1 MATVETQPSPI
12 PPPSSANLSAA
23 SCVSLLKGAQNA
35 DGGWGHRAGGESRV
49 EPTAWA
55 LLALQ
60 QAARASQQREALAEA
75 QRSAFQ
81 FLRAQQLADGSW
93 PAAPGQ
99 IVGCWATSLAC
110 WALLADPDSRQA
122 VAAGLR
128 WLCNDWPRSANL
140 LRRMLR
146 RIARGAKVS
155 EQNESLYGWGWTPQ
169 TASWVEPTAFALL
182 ALQMAPKNLRPAESV
197 KRMDLAKAMLYDRM
211 CPGGGWNCGNPKVY
225 GVAGDPSVPQTV
237 WALLAL
243 RNEAGRT
250 EQSSSLHWLETNL
263 AGKLKKGLASLALA
277 KICFDVYGKSWPA
290 GAPAVDQAV
299 AASELAGNV
308 MTLAWISLAL
318 NAQADW
324 LKGTDANG

>member
-1 MATVETQPSPI
+1 MATVETPHSSIPPSPGA
-12 PPPSSANLSAA
+12 SLSAA
-23 SCVSLLKGAQNA
+23 SCASLLKAAQNA
-35 DGGWGHRAGGESRV
+35 DGGWGYRAGAQSRV

-60 QAARASQQREALAEA
+60 QASRTPQRVEALAEA

-99 IVGCWATSLAC
+99 TAGCWATSLAC

-146 RIARGAKVS
+146 HLTRGTKVS
-155 EQNESLYGWGWTPQ
+155 EQNEALSGWGWTPQ

-182 ALQMAPKNLRPAESV
+182 ALQMAPNDLRPADSA

-225 GVAGDPSVPQTV
+225 GVAGDPSITQTV

-243 RNEAGRT
+243 RNDAGRA
-250 EQSSSLHWLETNL
+250 EQSSSLHWLEANL
-263 AGKLKKGLASLALA
+263 AGEVKKGLASLALA
-277 KICFDVYGKSWPA
+277 KICFDAYGKSWPA
-290 GAPAVDQAV
+290 SAPSIEQA
-299 AASELAGNV
+299 AEASELARNV
-308 MTLAWISLAL
+308 MTAAWVSLAL
-318 NAQADW
+318 SQHADW
-324 LKGTDANG
+324 LKGT